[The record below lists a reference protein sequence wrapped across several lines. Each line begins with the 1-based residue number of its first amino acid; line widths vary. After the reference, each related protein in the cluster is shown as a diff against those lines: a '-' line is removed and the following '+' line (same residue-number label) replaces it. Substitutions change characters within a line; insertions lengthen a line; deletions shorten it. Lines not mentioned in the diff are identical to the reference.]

1 MKPYIIW
8 DTILQMTFIL
18 IKPLLWKPSPCYKE
32 KKRKLFAK
40 CQESTRKNVEKA
52 FGVLKYR
59 FAIICGPSRSWHI
72 DTMNNIILTCII
84 LHNMIV
90 EDEQNTYNDN
100 VDVDYDHIDEE
111 ILKICYIPT
120 NKTLYAYNISSSITS
135 NRLVKHV

>member
-1 MKPYIIW
+1 
-8 DTILQMTFIL
+8 
-18 IKPLLWKPSPCYKE
+18 
-32 KKRKLFAK
+32 
-40 CQESTRKNVEKA
+40 
-52 FGVLKYR
+52 
-59 FAIICGPSRSWHI
+59 
-72 DTMNNIILTCII
+72 
-84 LHNMIV
+84 MIV